1 MRTLQ
6 SLTWIVAGLT
16 AVFLL
21 LLCSP
26 IVFHVPLDRRVM
38 VWILIVLIVVPVLSF
53 MVWLTMYRQP

>member
-1 MRTLQ
+1 MRNLQ

-21 LLCSP
+21 LLCLP